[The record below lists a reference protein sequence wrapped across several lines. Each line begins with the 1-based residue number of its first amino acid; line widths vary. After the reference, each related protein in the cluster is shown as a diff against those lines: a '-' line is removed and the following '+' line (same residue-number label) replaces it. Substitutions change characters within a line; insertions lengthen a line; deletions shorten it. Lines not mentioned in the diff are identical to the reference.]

1 MDNPFYDVFISHA
14 YEDQNEFAGQ
24 LALSLKKKG
33 MNVWYSGFEL
43 RLGASITTSVN
54 EALKKSRYGIV
65 LLTPVYFTK
74 KWAMK
79 ELEALLVTETEGHR
93 ILPVLHGVSVETLR
107 EKMPLLADRYAVS
120 SRRGMNYVVGKIL
133 ATVNGT
139 SPIIK
144 YSGKKKKVR
153 PPSKKQKHGTI
164 QNAGVIVLGGK
175 ADVNNAAGGNIFI
188 RKSKKQKRNG

>member
-1 MDNPFYDVFISHA
+1 MDKPFYDVFISHA

-33 MNVWYSGFEL
+33 MKVWYSGFEL

-54 EALKKSRYGIV
+54 EALKKSKYGIV
-65 LLTPVYFTK
+65 LLSPVYFTK

-120 SRRGMNYVVGKIL
+120 SRCGMNYVVGKIL

-139 SPIIK
+139 SPIMK
-144 YSGKKKKVR
+144 YSRKKKKVR

-188 RKSKKQKRNG
+188 RKSKK